1 MNNEFSLRDNSI
13 IIAHEKGYKVI
24 NGEVI
29 SPFSGKPRAIQ
40 QDANGRLSFSVRTG
54 VNKNGKWQNGKV
66 NVARFVG
73 YKKFGNEI
81 FEKDKCI
88 FHKDGDLKNFS
99 EDNICIG
106 TLSEAQMS
114 KKEEVRIAAATK
126 ASPKK
131 HDHEKIIKM
140 HKEGSSYKQIM
151 KETGI
156 KSKGTI
162 SFIINKSIENS
173 ITQSNECI

>member
-1 MNNEFSLRDNSI
+1 MKKEFSSRNNSI

-40 QDANGRLSFSVRTG
+40 QEDNGRLSFSVRTG
-54 VNKNGKWQNGKV
+54 VKNGKWQNGKV

-81 FEKDKCI
+81 FENDK
-88 FHKDGDLKNFS
+88 FVYHKDGDLKNFS

-131 HDHEKIIKM
+131 HDHEKIINM
-140 HKEGSSYKQIM
+140 HKEGLSYKQIM
-151 KETGI
+151 TETGI

-162 SFIINKSIENS
+162 SFIINNSIENS
-173 ITQSNECI
+173 KSNDK

>member
-1 MNNEFSLRDNSI
+1 MKQNEFSLRNNSI
-13 IIAHEKGYKVI
+13 IIAHDKGYKVI

-29 SPFSGKPRAIQ
+29 SPFSDNPRAIQ
-40 QDANGRLSFSVRTG
+40 QDDKGRLHFSIRTG
-54 VNKNGKWQNGKV
+54 VVKNGKWQSGKV
-66 NVARFVG
+66 NVARFVA
-73 YKKFGNEI
+73 YKKFGNQI
-81 FEKDKCI
+81 FEEDM
-88 FHKDGDLKNFS
+88 FVYHKDGDLKNFS

-131 HDHEKIIKM
+131 HDHEKIINM
-140 HKEGSSYKQIM
+140 HKEGLSYKQIM
-151 KETGI
+151 TETGI

-162 SFIINKSIENS
+162 SFIINNSIENS
-173 ITQSNECI
+173 KANDK